1 MPGGVGGVQVIGP
14 YPDQTP
20 LDPSDAIVLFADL
33 QAGIIERAATNDL
46 ASLRRTV
53 AALAKLAQLFE
64 IPAIVTTAPGVAR
77 VMPEIA
83 AALGE
88 LPSTHARPPTPSP
101 TLRRARPLVGTG
113 RTTLLI
119 AAEAADPRR
128 QQYSKAKTCGE
139 RPGLADL
146 TRPLGLLAEPALR
159 GDRGCAEGRN
169 DSSRAVDAKWRHQD
183 RQVDSRCPVF
193 R

>member
-101 TLRRARPLVGTG
+101 TLRRARPLVARG
-113 RTTLLI
+113 
-119 AAEAADPRR
+119 ARR
-128 QQYSKAKTCGE
+128 C
-139 RPGLADL
+139 
-146 TRPLGLLAEPALR
+146 
-159 GDRGCAEGRN
+159 
-169 DSSRAVDAKWRHQD
+169 SSRLKRPTVAGNSIRRRRPAENVLDWLT
-183 RQVDSRCPVF
+183 
-193 R
+193 

>member
-1 MPGGVGGVQVIGP
+1 MT
-14 YPDQTP
+14 YTP

-77 VMPEIA
+77 IMPEIA

-88 LPSTHARPPTPSP
+88 LPQHPRTTTDAFTHAPT
-101 TLRRARPLVGTG
+101 REAIVGTG

-119 AAEAADPRR
+119 AAEAADHRR